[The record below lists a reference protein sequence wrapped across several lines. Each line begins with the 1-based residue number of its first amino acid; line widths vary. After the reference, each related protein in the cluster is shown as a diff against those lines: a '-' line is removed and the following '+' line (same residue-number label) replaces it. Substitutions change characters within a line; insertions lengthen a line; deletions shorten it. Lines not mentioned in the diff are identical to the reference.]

1 MSETEQNKPV
11 ETSEYSGLKWL
22 FWSYRAIASVLGFVL
37 LFQVI
42 RFVRVA
48 FSEYELPIVVL
59 AEAHP
64 LPEKTNLPFVN
75 ESGIRMIALDA
86 GASLVASIEQDEAHL
101 APARYLGWSLYNLD
115 VDQQTWQ
122 LLSDSRRD
130 RLSLHAL
137 QDPSMIASDWYLLEC
152 SVRPGIFSGDQRVS
166 LDKVTRALEK
176 KPELAQSVVY
186 LMWSPEKKA
195 SSKPKNSAAAAPPKV
210 QAPEDAP
217 ELSPAEPTQP
227 ETEPVQEETPDET
240 TDETVVEN
248 AAPDVDLRS
257 SITGTDIEQTET
269 LMAEAGGVQSAA
281 NTVPEKRKVAVPPRK
296 GQESAEIPALAD
308 FEGNLPEMDIKI
320 TWDVREANLV
330 SLLEK
335 YAMAFYARTEN
346 AYRSLDGD
354 WTCFDFK
361 AQKTLTQK
369 EFWDQDKESALKNYG
384 NIGPGYGDLPD
395 DLKKALDAA
404 LPGAFGG
411 EVSEGI
417 LLLGSAILVANDAV
431 SSFAKSSGREAT
443 QGAYEVQLVFT
454 KSGEV
459 LAESVKEREQP

>member
-11 ETSEYSGLKWL
+11 ETSEYSGSKWL
-22 FWSYRAIASVLGFVL
+22 FWSYRAIASVLACL
-37 LFQVI
+37 LLIQVV

-48 FSEYELPIVVL
+48 VSEYELPIVVL

-64 LPEKTNLPFVN
+64 LSEKAQLPFVN
-75 ESGIRMIALDA
+75 ESGIRMIALDR
-86 GASLVASIEQDEAHL
+86 GASLVASIEQDETHL

-122 LLSDSRRD
+122 LLSDSRGD

-166 LDKVTRALEK
+166 VDKVKRALEK
-176 KPELAQSVVY
+176 KPELVQSVVY

-195 SSKPKNSAAAAPPKV
+195 SPKPKNSAAAAPPKV
-210 QAPEDAP
+210 QTTEDAP
-217 ELSPAEPTQP
+217 ELSPAESIQP

-257 SITGTDIEQTET
+257 SITGTDVEQKET
-269 LMAEAGGVQSAA
+269 LVAETGGVQSAA
-281 NTVPEKRKVAVPPRK
+281 NTVSEKRKVAVPPRK
-296 GQESAEIPALAD
+296 GQEPAEISALAD

-320 TWDVREANLV
+320 TWNVREANLAG
-330 SLLEK
+330 LLEK
-335 YAMAFYARTEN
+335 YTMAFYARTEN

-354 WTCFDFK
+354 WSCFDFK

-404 LPGAFGG
+404 LPPTFGG
-411 EVSEGI
+411 EVDQGM
-417 LLLGSAILVANDAV
+417 LLLGSSLLVASDAV
-431 SSFAKSSGREAT
+431 SSFVAASGKQAAE
-443 QGAYEVQLVFT
+443 GAFEVQLVFT
-454 KSGEV
+454 QNGEV
-459 LAESVKEREQP
+459 VARSVKEKVEP